1 MAKVCAICGKKPIV
15 GNKVQ
20 PVAHANL
27 QSGKAKREGGVGKKT
42 TGITKVWKQ
51 PNLQRVK
58 VFSGGHARA
67 ARVCTSCPGRDLWQK
82 YVQSLGP
89 NYQRVNKRS

>member
-15 GNKVQ
+15 GNQV
-20 PVAHANL
+20 V

-58 VFSGGHARA
+58 VFSGGHARR
-67 ARVCTSCPGRDLWQK
+67 ARVCTSCIRSGRTI
-82 YVQSLGP
+82 GA
-89 NYQRVNKRS
+89 

>member
-15 GNKVQ
+15 GNKV
-20 PVAHANL
+20 V

-42 TGITKVWKQ
+42 TGITKTWKF

-67 ARVCTSCPGRDLWQK
+67 ARVCTSCIRAGRTL
-82 YVQSLGP
+82 
-89 NYQRVNKRS
+89 NA

>member
-15 GNKVQ
+15 GNQV
-20 PVAHANL
+20 V

-67 ARVCTSCPGRDLWQK
+67 VRVCTSCIRSGRTI
-82 YVQSLGP
+82 GA
-89 NYQRVNKRS
+89 